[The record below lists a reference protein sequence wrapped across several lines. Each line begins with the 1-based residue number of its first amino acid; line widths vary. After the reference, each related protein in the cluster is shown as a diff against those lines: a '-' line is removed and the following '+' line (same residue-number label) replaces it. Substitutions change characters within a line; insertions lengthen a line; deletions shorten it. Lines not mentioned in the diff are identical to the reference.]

1 MHGTSPRRPTEVKPL
16 REGTGLAVCID
27 RVLSVTGIMWLCL
40 PSGSGSLHTA
50 RHEFYSFALLFPLK
64 ASPPLLHLQLSTA
77 GVARLAVGISPSLGM
92 GLNQR
97 ARAPFEALE
106 LQPRLVFHLD
116 RESPYV
122 VGV

>member
-27 RVLSVTGIMWLCL
+27 RVLSVTGT
-40 PSGSGSLHTA
+40 SGCAAPRGQGLYTRLSTS
-50 RHEFYSFALLFPLK
+50 ESFALLFPLK

-97 ARAPFEALE
+97 ARAPFEA
-106 LQPRLVFHLD
+106 
-116 RESPYV
+116 
-122 VGV
+122 